1 VRNIGSRNENEANAK
16 EVKDFKMGQVTRE
29 TFKLTLVQANTGG
42 ISNGQLIFC
51 ATEQMQLFLKK
62 IVVDSLRF
70 SLQTTLLF
78 LSKS

>member
-1 VRNIGSRNENEANAK
+1 MKKANAK

-29 TFKLTLVQANTGG
+29 TFKLTLVHANTGG
-42 ISNGQLIFC
+42 ILNGQLIFC

-62 IVVDSLRF
+62 IVVDSL